1 MVNAAERIYIT
12 LSTNPYRYGERQDLT
27 LPE

>member
-1 MVNAAERIYIT
+1 MKNAAERIYLT
-12 LSTNPYRYGERQDLT
+12 LSTNPYRYGDRASVS